1 MPFLVV
7 EEKNGTR
14 QFPIRGNSVSFGRSP
29 ENDVMLADEKSSRKH
44 CTLTLENGQFILR
57 DLKSLNGTL
66 VRGERVL
73 EQRLEIGDFFQIG
86 QAKIRLQNEDS
97 SAFETQGAMEPIS
110 ANAAPLAGHQ
120 AVGINEALGS
130 LAYAVAED
138 TPKSFVEAAAQFI
151 GRLIPGLRVCIC
163 IANTDGALEPKAFF
177 NFISGSPQDELPAF
191 FRATAN
197 RLLANKAKTQVK
209 ARSGDYP
216 PCVFVPLRC
225 GERVQ
230 GVMYVEREN
239 KDTDISETQVKLIE
253 NASLLAGTLMG
264 ASVSRSREDTMGE
277 KIEDLED
284 QLAQLRK
291 EMEAKLDL
299 QTAELTNMKKEAED
313 AEAPQHRFDYS
324 EMIGNSQGMH
334 EVFRM
339 LDKVTDLPVP
349 VLILGESGS
358 GKELVARALHFNS
371 GRAASGKLVA
381 ENCAALPETLL
392 ESELFG
398 YMKGAFTGA
407 DRDKIGMFGLAN
419 GGTIFLD
426 EIGEI
431 SLAMQAKLL
440 RVIEEGEVRPIGAKA
455 SKKVDFRLVCATNKN
470 LAEEVRKGTFRQDL
484 FFRINVVT
492 IRLPPLRERKED
504 IPLLVDFFLK
514 KAASDAGYGH
524 VKLDRG
530 VLRALM
536 SYSWPGNVREL
547 ENEIKRLVALSDGKK
562 VEASL
567 LSPGLRQVAE
577 EESLSEIG
585 SSLKDVVENIEK
597 RKIVEA
603 MDRTKGNKS
612 RAAELLGLS
621 RLGLRK
627 KMERYGI
634 EGDKD

>member
-7 EEKNGTR
+7 EEKTGTR
-14 QFPIRGNSVSFGRSP
+14 QFPIRGQTVTFGRSP
-29 ENDVMLADEKSSRKH
+29 ENDVMLTDEKASRRH
-44 CTLTLENGQFILR
+44 CTLSLENGQFILR

-73 EQRLEIGDFFQIG
+73 EQRLDVGDFFQIG
-86 QAKIRLQNEDS
+86 QAKIRLHSEDS
-97 SAFETQGAMEPIS
+97 SAFETQNAMEAIPAS
-110 ANAAPLAGHQ
+110 AAPPAGPQ
-120 AVGINEALGS
+120 AVGISEALGS
-130 LAYAVAED
+130 LAYVVAED
-138 TPKSFVEAAAQFI
+138 TPKSFLEVAAQFV
-151 GRLIPGLRVCIC
+151 GRLIAGVRV
-163 IANTDGALEPKAFF
+163 ALCVADAESVLQPRAFF

-197 RLLANKAKTQVK
+197 RLLSAKAKTQVK
-209 ARSGDYP
+209 PRSGDYP

-230 GVMYVEREN
+230 GVLYLERESRDSEFN
-239 KDTDISETQVKLIE
+239 ETQVRLIE
-253 NASLLAGTLMG
+253 HAGLLASTLMG
-264 ASVSRSREDTMGE
+264 ASLSRENEAALVE
-277 KIEDLED
+277 KVEELED
-284 QLAQLRK
+284 QLAGLRK
-291 EMEAKLDL
+291 EFEARLDL
-299 QTAELTNMKKEAED
+299 QTAELTNMRKEAED
-313 AEAPQHRFDYS
+313 IEGPVHRFDYS

-358 GKELVARALHFNS
+358 GKELVARALHYNS
-371 GRAASGKLVA
+371 GRAATGKLVA

-398 YMKGAFTGA
+398 YTKGSFTGA
-407 DRDKIGMFGLAN
+407 DRDKIGLFGLAN

-504 IPLLVDFFLK
+504 VPLLVDFFLK
-514 KAASDAGYGH
+514 KAASEAGYGH
-524 VKLDRG
+524 IKLDRG

-562 VEASL
+562 IEASL

-597 RKIVEA
+597 RKILEA
-603 MDRTKGNKS
+603 LERTKGNKS
-612 RAAELLGLS
+612 RAAEILGLS

-627 KMERYGI
+627 KMERYEI
-634 EGDKD
+634 AGD

>member
-14 QFPIRGNSVSFGRSP
+14 QFPIRGGQVTFGRSP
-29 ENDVMLADEKSSRKH
+29 ENDVMLSDEKASRKH
-44 CTLTLENGQFILR
+44 CTLSVENGQYILR

-73 EQRLEIGDFFQIG
+73 EQKLDVGDFFQIG
-86 QAKIRLQNEDS
+86 QARIRLHSEDS
-97 SAFETQGAMEPIS
+97 SAFETQSALDAIP
-110 ANAAPLAGHQ
+110 ANAAPLASPQ

-130 LAYAVAED
+130 FAYAVAED
-138 TPKSFVEAAAQFI
+138 NPKALAETAAQFV

-163 IANTDGALEPKAFF
+163 AANAEAVLEPRAFF
-177 NFISGSPQDELPAF
+177 NFITGSPQDELPAF

-197 RLLANKAKTQVK
+197 RLLTAKAKTQVK
-209 ARSGDYP
+209 PRSGDYP

-230 GVMYVEREN
+230 GVLYVERES
-239 KDTDISETQVKLIE
+239 KEAEISETQVRLIE
-253 NASLLAGTLMG
+253 NASLLAGTILG
-264 ASVSRSREDTMGE
+264 ASVSRAQEQALVDKVES
-277 KIEDLED
+277 LED
-284 QLAQLRK
+284 QLASLRK
-291 EMEAKLDL
+291 ELEAKLDL
-299 QTAELTNMKKEAED
+299 QTAELTNLRQQAED
-313 AEAPQHRFDYS
+313 IEGPQHRFDYS
-324 EMIGNSQGMH
+324 EMIGNAQGMH

-358 GKELVARALHFNS
+358 GKELVARALHYNS
-371 GRAASGKLVA
+371 GRAATGKLVA

-398 YMKGAFTGA
+398 YTKGSFTGA
-407 DRDKIGMFGLAN
+407 DRDKVGLFGLAD

-504 IPLLVDFFLK
+504 VPLLVDHFLK
-514 KAASDAGYGH
+514 RAAADAGYGH
-524 VKLDRG
+524 IKLDRG

-562 VEASL
+562 IEASL

-597 RKIVEA
+597 RKILEA
-603 MDRTKGNKS
+603 LERTKGNKS
-612 RAAELLGLS
+612 RAAEILGLS

-627 KMERYGI
+627 KMERYDI
-634 EGDKD
+634 DGDKD